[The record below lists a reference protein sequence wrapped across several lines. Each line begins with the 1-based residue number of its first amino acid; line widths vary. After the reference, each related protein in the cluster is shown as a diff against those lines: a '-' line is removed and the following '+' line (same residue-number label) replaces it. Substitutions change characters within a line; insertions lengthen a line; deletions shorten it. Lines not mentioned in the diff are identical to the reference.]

1 MGRLA
6 AALSPVNLLNSLA
19 STAPVSSEDGLPYGA
34 GARQRLDLYR
44 PQQRGNLP
52 VVVFFYGGAW
62 AEGDRAMYRFVG
74 TALAA
79 AGFLTVIPDY
89 RVFPEVR
96 FPGFVEDAALATRW
110 AEANAVMLGGD
121 PDRLVLMGHSA
132 GAHIAAL
139 LALDPRWLDRAGV
152 DHRRLRGLVGLAGPY
167 DFESNG
173 GMRRQIFAPARDY
186 AETQPISF
194 ASAAAPPSLLASGQK
209 DRVVD
214 PGNSRRLAAKLRA
227 AGAQVDLALYP
238 HPSHE
243 SLIGAF
249 SPALRFLAP
258 VFRDCVRFVETVT
271 RRPLQLERHAA

>member
-6 AALSPVNLLNSLA
+6 AALSPVNLLNGLA
-19 STAPVSSEDGLPYGA
+19 AAAPVSSEDGLPYGA
-34 GARQRLDLYR
+34 APRQRLDLYR
-44 PQQRGNLP
+44 PQQRGDLP
-52 VVVFFYGGAW
+52 VVVFLYGGAW

-74 TALAA
+74 TALAS
-79 AGFLTVIPDY
+79 AGFLTIIPDY

-96 FPGFVEDAALATRW
+96 FPGFLEDAALATRW
-110 AEANAVMLGGD
+110 AEANATMLGGN
-121 PDRLVLMGHSA
+121 PDKLVLMGHSA

-139 LALDPRWLDRAGV
+139 LALDPRWLARAGV

-167 DFESNG
+167 DFESNS

-194 ASAAAPPSLLASGQK
+194 ASAGAPPSFLASGRQ

-214 PGNSRRLAAKLRA
+214 PGNSERLAARLRA
-227 AGAQVDLALYP
+227 AGAEAEVALYP
-238 HPSHE
+238 RPSHE

-258 VFRDCVRFVETVT
+258 VFRDSVRFIQAVT